1 MWSVLNELHIIKL
14 LIFIF
19 IHCSASLTLVWPK
32 GADDSA
38 WKESCIYFIFIFLCS
53 QFLFAKDV

>member
-1 MWSVLNELHIIKL
+1 MWYVLNELHIIKL

-19 IHCSASLTLVWPK
+19 IHCSASFTLLWVPK

-38 WKESCIYFIFIFLCS
+38 